1 MRLVFTFIM
10 LAFLFVP
17 VSLKAGEIVPE
28 PICFV
33 VINSAP
39 HSINGGFI
47 TDLYKKPN
55 GSKSRHKS
63 NFRLKAAGS
72 THPEKGYPTDRA
84 EFCSYGP
91 FYPGRKL
98 EFFISTLFPVFSC
111 KTNIERGPIVIKS
124 TPRKDSPMGGV
135 DMSADCYN

>member
-1 MRLVFTFIM
+1 MKWFLTFGALALLFTPSF
-10 LAFLFVP
+10 AE
-17 VSLKAGEIVPE
+17 AGEIVPK

-39 HSINGGFI
+39 HSVNGGFI
-47 TDLYKKPN
+47 TDLYKKPD

-63 NFRLKAAGS
+63 NFRLKKAGA

-111 KTNIERGPIVIKS
+111 KTNVESGPITITS
-124 TPRKDSPMGGV
+124 TPRTDTPMGGV
-135 DMSADCYN
+135 RMSAKCY